1 MKDKT
6 EGALAAALA
15 HFAERLSWLL
25 ASQASD
31 EAEELEK
38 IRLMLHEWDS
48 TVAPVVSQIRDPQ
61 ILQQLQG
68 LLPGI
73 SCMRARVSHAFCVD
87 LGFMLQVR
95 LNSLLW
101 EQAMGTV
108 SKMKELE
115 TEAAPETIQI
125 LQGVASNLMGRPY
138 DPEAFFRTAMD
149 NADQGQAR
157 WQKLY
162 ADLRRNW
169 SDEFTPEA
177 EARLQS
183 ADVEALVDWIKAVNQ
198 EIKSLQHDHKALCG
212 EL

>member
-6 EGALAAALA
+6 EVALAAALA
-15 HFAERLSWLL
+15 HFAERLSWLV

-48 TVAPVVSQIRDPQ
+48 RVAPVVSQIRDPQ

-73 SCMRARVSHAFCVD
+73 SSMRARVRHAFCVD

-95 LNSLLW
+95 MNALLW
-101 EQAMGTV
+101 EKAMGTV
-108 SKMKELE
+108 SKMKKLE
-115 TEAAPETIQI
+115 TEAATETLQI
-125 LQGVASNLMGRPY
+125 LQGAASDLMGRPY
-138 DPEAFFRTAMD
+138 DPETFFRTAMD
-149 NADQGQAR
+149 NADQGQGR
-157 WQKLY
+157 WQKLH

-169 SDEFTPEA
+169 PEEFTPEA
-177 EARLQS
+177 ESRLQS
-183 ADVEALVDWIKAVNQ
+183 ADAEALLDWIKELKQ
-198 EIKSLQHDHKALCG
+198 EIHSLQYDHPALAA
-212 EL
+212 E